1 MLIANPRASRAAYPD
16 ALRRVM
22 NIAAA
27 DESGA
32 WLSHWPLVGT
42 ARTPLHAL
50 PDLAARLGVAS
61 ISVKDEACRSP
72 LGSFKA
78 LGAPIALV
86 RLVKRLRPAEN
97 LDPHGLVTGRYAA
110 SLADLTVISATDGNH
125 GRALAAAA
133 RSIGCRCVIVLH
145 ANVDAEREH
154 AIAAHGARI
163 VRIAGNYDESVV
175 HAAELAD
182 ENGWYVVSDTSYDG
196 YEAIPRDVMQ
206 GYGVIAAEA
215 LAQQAAGEG
224 DGGGNGGNGG
234 NGDNGDNGGTSS
246 TSSNSSNGNRPF
258 THVFLQ
264 GGVGGLA
271 AGVASYLWEHHG
283 AQRPNFIVVE
293 PRQAD
298 CLYQSALAGRAT
310 KATGSGDSVM
320 AGLACGEA
328 SPLAWDFLEPCIDHF
343 MLIDDADA
351 VQAMRALAA
360 GSARDVP
367 FVSGESGAAGI
378 AGLAVLMRDPA
389 LAREVGLDAHSR
401 VLAINTEGATAPSVY
416 RQCVGDTADA
426 VLARQRDWLKVNR
439 AAAMA

>member
-1 MLIANPRASRAAYPD
+1 MLIANPRASRTDYPD
-16 ALRRVM
+16 TLRRVM

-27 DESGA
+27 DESRA
-32 WLSHWPLVGT
+32 WLSHWPLVGA
-42 ARTPLHAL
+42 ARTPLRML

-61 ISVKDEACRSP
+61 VSVKDEACRSP

-78 LGAPIALV
+78 LGAPIALM
-86 RLVKRLRPAEN
+86 RLVKRLRPRDE
-97 LDPHGLVTGRYAA
+97 LDPQGLVTGRYAA

-133 RSIGCRCVIVLH
+133 RAIGCRCVIVLH
-145 ANVDAEREH
+145 AHVDAEREH

-175 HAAELAD
+175 HAAQLAH
-182 ENGWYVVSDTSYDG
+182 ENGWHVVSDTSYDG

-215 LAQQAAGEG
+215 LAQQPADDHD
-224 DGGGNGGNGG
+224 DGG
-234 NGDNGDNGGTSS
+234 
-246 TSSNSSNGNRPF
+246 RPF

-271 AGVASYLWEHHG
+271 AGVASYLWEHAG
-283 AQRPNFIVVE
+283 AQRPHFIVVE

-310 KATGSGDSVM
+310 KATGSVDSVM

-328 SPLAWDFLEPCIDHF
+328 SPLAWDFLEPSIDHF
-343 MLIDDADA
+343 MLIDDDDA
-351 VQAMRALAA
+351 IGAMRALAA

-378 AGLAVLMRDPA
+378 AGLTVLMRDPA
-389 LAREVGLDAHSR
+389 LARQAGLDAHSR

-416 RQCVGDTADA
+416 RQCIGDTADA
-426 VLARQRDWLKVNR
+426 VLARQRDWLNH
-439 AAAMA
+439 AATMA